1 MLRALAMPDH
11 NPGAAGHAAVAPLQ
25 APASTTAATS
35 RRLNPAAITHID
47 ALLGL
52 PASDP
57 RLGVE

>member
-1 MLRALAMPDH
+1 MLRALAIPDLT
-11 NPGAAGHAAVAPLQ
+11 PAQRAAGNCAIASAPIQL
-25 APASTTAATS
+25 AAATS
-35 RRLNPAAITHID
+35 RRLNPAAVTRID